1 MQEEQLAQ
9 EQSPV
14 SDFLQGVSDYLPAL
28 AAGLLVFA
36 LGIGVGWLVKRA
48 VIRVLMWL
56 RLDRLGAKLG
66 WRAAFGKG
74 DVRAAL
80 YDVVGNVAMVLIV
93 LVFLDNALEIWGLTV
108 LSRALAGLVFL
119 LPNLAVVAIIVGLG
133 LFLSGYLADRA
144 RRALED
150 EEFAHAR
157 LVGKMLKGILLSVVV
172 ALALW
177 QLGFAR
183 QLVLAGFLIAFGA
196 IGVAFAMAVGLGSA
210 KAIHQ
215 GLQELFDKRKGKT
228 QEEGREPEPPPG
240 G

>member
-1 MQEEQLAQ
+1 MQEQQLPQ
-9 EQSPV
+9 PQSPV
-14 SDFLQGVSDYLPAL
+14 SDFLQGVSDYLPTL

-36 LGIGVGWLVKRA
+36 LGLGVGWLVKRA
-48 VIRVLMWL
+48 VVRVLLWL

-119 LPNLAVVAIIVGLG
+119 LPNLAVVAIIVGVG
-133 LFLSGYLADRA
+133 VFLSSLLADRA
-144 RRALED
+144 ERTLED

-157 LVGKMLKGILLSVVV
+157 LVGKILKGLLLSIVA

-183 QLVLAGFLIAFGA
+183 QIVLAGFLIAFGA
-196 IGVAFAMAVGLGSA
+196 IGVAFAVAVGLGSS

-215 GLQELFDKRKGKT
+215 GWQELFEKRKG
-228 QEEGREPEPPPG
+228 GREGESKESG
-240 G
+240 GTES